1 MRPLTLTALTI
12 AALALGLPRSAAAD
26 PRAPLDDV
34 LASAADVRIEAME
47 LTQVLR
53 DRRPNML
60 VVLQRLSVLQE
71 RARTLQENMATVDVE
86 TISLVPAD
94 RVSLQRA
101 RAASDALMVLLQN
114 KAALLADPERAARE
128 RRLIRAKAEGIAKRA
143 EVVADQVA
151 RVRG

>member
-1 MRPLTLTALTI
+1 MRHLTLTALTI
-12 AALALGLPRSAAAD
+12 AAVALGLPRSAAGD

-34 LASAADVRIEAME
+34 VASAAYVRIEAME

-71 RARTLQENMATVDVE
+71 RARTLQETLATVDDE
-86 TISLVPAD
+86 TIILVPAD

-101 RAASDALMVLLQN
+101 RAASDALIVLLQN
-114 KAALLADPERAARE
+114 KATLLADPERAARE

-143 EVVADQVA
+143 ELVEDEVA